1 MRRLGGLLET
11 AVVAVL
17 WAAVAVGLSAI
28 ALTIPVY
35 TTMTSQWLGIPR
47 TAGLSTTE
55 TLQLSGNVR
64 ALVSDPGFEPLPS
77 VYHGQP
83 AFDAPA
89 VSHLMDVRGVLGGAK
104 AATGVAAALL
114 AVWVGWCVARRRW
127 TALRRGMIAGGVL
140 TIVAVLLAA
149 SAAIIDFETFFAGF
163 HGLFFKAGTWTFP
176 EDSMLIRLFPER
188 FWSTAG
194 LAWGTLTGLIAAA
207 LLAGVRW
214 VPVALGQETDRRR
227 VQEV

>member
-1 MRRLGGLLET
+1 MRGMARAVET

-17 WAAVAVGLSAI
+17 WAAVALGLSAI

-35 TTMTSQWLGIPR
+35 TTMTSQWLGIPQ
-47 TAGLSTTE
+47 TAGLGTAE
-55 TLQLSGNVR
+55 TLRLSGGVR
-64 ALVSDPGFEPLPS
+64 ALVADRDYQPLPS
-77 VYHGQP
+77 TYRGQA
-83 AFDAPA
+83 AFDAGA
-89 VSHLMDVRGVLGGAK
+89 VSHLMDVRAVFGGAK
-104 AATGVAAALL
+104 AATGAAAALL
-114 AVWVGWCVARRRW
+114 ALWVGWCVGRRRW
-127 TALRRGMIAGGVL
+127 TALRRGMMAGGVL

-176 EDSMLIRLFPER
+176 ADSMLIRLFPER

-207 LLAGVRW
+207 LLVGVRW
-214 VPVALGQETDRRR
+214 VPSAPG
-227 VQEV
+227 